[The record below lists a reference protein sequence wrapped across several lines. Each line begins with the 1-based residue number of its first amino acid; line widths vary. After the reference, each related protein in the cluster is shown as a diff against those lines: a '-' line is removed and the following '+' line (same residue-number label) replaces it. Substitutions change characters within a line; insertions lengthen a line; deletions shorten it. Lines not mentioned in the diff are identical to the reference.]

1 MDILAIALLGFFAA
15 GYFVLAGA
23 DLGVGML
30 LTYLGRGAGERRL
43 VLASIGP
50 FFLGNEVWLVA
61 TAGVLIGC
69 FPTLEGELF
78 QGQFLVLLP
87 LVTGWVVRDAGLWW
101 RGRGATR
108 AWRTVMDAL
117 VVCGSWTV
125 ALSWGAL
132 YAGLLTGDPVRPA
145 SGGLTVF
152 TALAVALLFAAHG
165 LGFAAL
171 RLTGRP
177 YERARQLVG
186 CMPRLHSFA
195 PTAVVMAALPLL
207 AGSRLPL
214 MDTAADSA
222 TLSLLVPALLV
233 VTPGLVAAQV
243 WLWRTF
249 RDRVTRPSYL

>member
-1 MDILAIALLGFFAA
+1 M
-15 GYFVLAGA
+15 
-23 DLGVGML
+23 
-30 LTYLGRGAGERRL
+30 
-43 VLASIGP
+43 
-50 FFLGNEVWLVA
+50 
-61 TAGVLIGC
+61 
-69 FPTLEGELF
+69 
-78 QGQFLVLLP
+78 
-87 LVTGWVVRDAGLWW
+87 
-101 RGRGATR
+101 
-108 AWRTVMDAL
+108 
-117 VVCGSWTV
+117 VCGSWTV

-186 CMPRLHSFA
+186 RMPRLHSFA